1 MLERLPDLSG
11 YMKICQDII
20 FPQIIDTDFE
30 GLYKEGGRPPVS
42 PRVLMCVTILQF
54 LEKIPDR
61 AAARNIVYRLDWKI
75 ALGLEVDDPGFS
87 YQLLSVWRTRI
98 VENDS
103 AKRVFDDLVELLKEK
118 GLVKKNGK
126 QRIDS
131 THVLAD
137 LRELSRVELMTETL
151 RLACLDLLK
160 LKVILPDSIAKIINT
175 YHEGINLYQLGSTER
190 SRILGQAG
198 IDMLNLVEFSK
209 VGLLDGE
216 DSKNIQTLI
225 TVFEQNFTVDEK
237 SVVPKLIKVATGKD
251 HICSPHDTEARYG
264 SKHKKIGYKAQIVET
279 AERDQGNFIIDVI
292 EEDNEQTDHGKLE
305 EALERLVEKNLAPGT
320 VYADAGYISGKTMN
334 KTEEEDI
341 TVLGPIENRS
351 REFSDDFQYDQYED
365 QYTCPE
371 GKTSNSVLEE
381 SDGSKIYRFS
391 ASDCSS
397 CPLKAQ
403 CRPKAKEGSRDG
415 RIVRRS
421 KYHNEISERRELM
434 KTETYKEAMKNRNAI
449 EGTISALK
457 RGAGLARCKFKGKAN
472 FRTQLFFSAIA
483 FNIKRLDAWV

>member
-87 YQLLSVWRTRI
+87 YQLLSVWRARI

-264 SKHKKIGYKAQIVET
+264 SKHKKIGY
-279 AERDQGNFIIDVI
+279 
-292 EEDNEQTDHGKLE
+292 
-305 EALERLVEKNLAPGT
+305 
-320 VYADAGYISGKTMN
+320 
-334 KTEEEDI
+334 
-341 TVLGPIENRS
+341 
-351 REFSDDFQYDQYED
+351 
-365 QYTCPE
+365 
-371 GKTSNSVLEE
+371 
-381 SDGSKIYRFS
+381 
-391 ASDCSS
+391 
-397 CPLKAQ
+397 
-403 CRPKAKEGSRDG
+403 
-415 RIVRRS
+415 
-421 KYHNEISERRELM
+421 
-434 KTETYKEAMKNRNAI
+434 
-449 EGTISALK
+449 
-457 RGAGLARCKFKGKAN
+457 
-472 FRTQLFFSAIA
+472 
-483 FNIKRLDAWV
+483 